1 MGGRRGA
8 LQLIFSLVWVSY
20 FSDVIV
26 SPMLS
31 WHNTTAYICATYGI
45 QDIADGMT

>member
-26 SPMLS
+26 YPMLS

-45 QDIADGMT
+45 

>member
-1 MGGRRGA
+1 
-8 LQLIFSLVWVSY
+8 
-20 FSDVIV
+20 
-26 SPMLS
+26 MLS